1 MVPTMTYKLLVVF
14 GICLG
19 VNAFPDGAPVDACVK
34 PRPNQP
40 YHGQSR
46 PQPPETNPF
55 QVLQSSAYYGPG
67 SQIQGKKMFH
77 CKMIV

>member
-1 MVPTMTYKLLVVF
+1 MNQVVF
-14 GICLG
+14 VLVLG
-19 VNAFPDGAPVDACVK
+19 LFWGATGFPDGAPVDACVK

-55 QVLQSSAYYGPG
+55 QVLQSNAFYQPG
-67 SQIQGKKMFH
+67 SQIQGKRF
-77 CKMIV
+77 